1 LPDKPWF
8 KSNQKQKVFLDI
20 MFLLK
25 VVSRLPLPVLY
36 VISDVIFLITFYVI
50 RYRRKVVMENLVKS
64 FPHKTSED
72 LKQIERL
79 FYRNLCDYAAETL
92 RLLTISKKELQRRV
106 VFTNADVIKEFT
118 NKNHSVLILA
128 AHQFNWEWLL
138 AAGCFNL
145 PVPVDF
151 VYQPQSSNLANAF
164 SIAIRTRFGG
174 HPVKRETVGR
184 EALRRKQIVRAT
196 AIVADQYPGHFNHRK
211 YWATFL
217 SQRTAF
223 FHGISQLAT
232 LADAG
237 AYFAAI
243 RKTSRGHYEV
253 TLIKLASPPYS
264 EESSLSIIDRYIE
277 ESEKVIHGQ
286 PEGWL
291 WSHKRWK
298 QLEY

>member
-1 LPDKPWF
+1 
-8 KSNQKQKVFLDI
+8 
-20 MFLLK
+20 MFFLK
-25 VVSRLPLPVLY
+25 VVSRLPLAVLY
-36 VISDVIFLITFYVI
+36 VISDIIFFITFYVI
-50 RYRRKVVMENLVKS
+50 RYRRKVVMDNLEKS
-64 FPHKTSED
+64 LPHKSGKE
-72 LKQIERL
+72 LKQIERT
-79 FYRNLCDYAAETL
+79 FFRNLCDYAAETL

-106 VFTNADVIKEFT
+106 VFTNPDVIKEFT

-145 PVPVDF
+145 PATVDF
-151 VYQPQSSNLANAF
+151 VYQPQSSNLANDF
-164 SIAIRTRFGG
+164 SLAIRTRFGG

-184 EALRRKQIVRAT
+184 EALRRKEIVRAT

-217 SQRTAF
+217 GQQTAF
-223 FHGISQLAT
+223 FYGISQLAT

-243 RKTSRGHYEV
+243 KKTSRGHYEV
-253 TLIKLASPPYS
+253 TLIKLGSPPYL
-264 EESSLSIIDRYIE
+264 EESGLRIIDRYIE
-277 ESEKVIHGQ
+277 ESEKVIHEQ

-298 QLEY
+298 NLY